1 MSIFRSIYR
10 KKLLQVV
17 QFLPNERREEVV
29 SQILANTSE
38 WDAFRSSLPRALFS
52 LVHSRRELE
61 EINRK
66 FSESLPH
73 NYENL

>member
-1 MSIFRSIYR
+1 MSVFRSIYK
-10 KKLLQVV
+10 KKLLQIV
-17 QFLPNERREEVV
+17 QFLPNDRREEVV

-38 WDAFRSSLPRALFS
+38 WDAFRSSLPRALFP
-52 LVHSRRELE
+52 LVHSRKELE

-66 FSESLPH
+66 FAESLPQ